1 MIPWSRLMRI
11 LVSSTST
18 NIQVVEGINNII
30 KIIVAF
36 EYNLITV
43 RYIIVVL
50 RTVTIFD
57 F

>member
-1 MIPWSRLMRI
+1 MRI